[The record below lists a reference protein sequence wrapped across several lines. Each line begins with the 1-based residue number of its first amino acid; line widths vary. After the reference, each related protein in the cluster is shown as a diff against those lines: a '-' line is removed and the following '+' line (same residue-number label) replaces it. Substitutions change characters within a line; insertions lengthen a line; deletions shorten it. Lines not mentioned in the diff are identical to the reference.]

1 MTNAKFF
8 PLTVCLFC
16 GIILT
21 QISVATAKDI
31 IRPEKIRSKREV
43 IYDKETYEEL
53 AKLWKEYC
61 KEFPSEDAYANW
73 MYAARYADD
82 EAYAKLLKRGLKKYP
97 ANPTILYL
105 SSMRKHGALNADIE
119 RNYLERATQ
128 LDPEYMDPW
137 FSLVM
142 HYMQSNDDE
151 RLKIALRHLLEGGA
165 VAEEIMDYSYNM
177 LAGLD
182 KNAILITNGDND
194 TYPGFILTQL
204 LNFRSDVLIA
214 NRSLLNTEWYPAH
227 MIKKGLPRFIT
238 TSELKELRENI
249 LADMKNNKTR
259 IGPGGPFGDTLIVR
273 LIESATKEGRPV
285 YLAHTLYDSDVIKH
299 YREKGRQLGLV
310 TLATPPIKP
319 LKQDLRELVKIWLEE
334 FRTGGLD
341 SWRLH
346 HSKKGDAA
354 RPIMRNYIA
363 GLYAILDSAA
373 NDISNSQLDLFHWY
387 EKHLE
392 KLFSE
397 GGIRNVMVEMWCRFD
412 NIVEIKTW
420 CESQGVKK

>member
-1 MTNAKFF
+1 MTKVKFF

-43 IYDKETYEEL
+43 IYEKETYEEL
-53 AKLWKEYC
+53 AKLRKEYN

-73 MYAARYADD
+73 MYAARYAGD
-82 EAYAKLLKRGLKKYP
+82 EGYDKLLKRGLKKYP

-105 SSMRKHGALNADIE
+105 SSMLRHGAFDNDIE

-137 FSLVM
+137 FSLVI

-151 RLKIALRHLLEGGA
+151 RLRIALRYLLEGGA

-177 LAGLD
+177 LASFAE
-182 KNAILITNGDND
+182 NAILITNGDND
-194 TYPGFILTQL
+194 TYPGFILTDL
-204 LNFRSDVLIA
+204 LNFRPDVLIV
-214 NRSLLNTEWYPAH
+214 NRSLLNTDWYPTY
-227 MIKKGLPRFIT
+227 MVEKGLPRFI
-238 TSELKELRENI
+238 SKRELEDLRENI
-249 LADMKNNKTR
+249 LTDLKAKKTR
-259 IGPGGPFGDTLIVR
+259 VGPGGPFGDTLIVR
-273 LIESATKEGRPV
+273 LIESATKEERPV
-285 YLAHTLYDSDVIKH
+285 YLAHTLYESDVVKR
-299 YREKGRQLGLV
+299 YRGKGRQLGLV
-310 TLATPPIKP
+310 TLATPPTKSY
-319 LKQDLRELVKIWLEE
+319 KQEMRELVTVWLEE

-354 RPIMRNYIA
+354 LPIMTNYAA
-363 GLYAILDSAA
+363 GLYAIMDSAA
-373 NDISNSQLDLFHWY
+373 NELHDSRLDLFHWY
-387 EKHLE
+387 EQHLE

-397 GGIRNVMVEMWCRFD
+397 GKIKNLMMEMWCRFD
-412 NIVEIKTW
+412 DIEEIKAW
-420 CESQGVKK
+420 CESQRIKK